1 MSQSPCHYAA
11 LSSES
16 RTALGS
22 NVKTR
27 SILEVTEPMHV
38 IASSCYEKFVKN
50 QTLFSYLK
58 KRGTERPA
66 LLLTGQLWG
75 FCVYL
80 FIYFF
85 PLRDKPP
92 QNHNF
97 LRASHHSWQR
107 WSFFFFFI
115 LSFQQG
121 LQYSS
126 RYSFMENHCGFP
138 HATFP
143 RNLLSSSCCSPE
155 PSLIYVLWYLFP
167 KRAELLGEAE
177 VIWLSMPCRTKEP
190 SILRTF
196 ALSEYCT
203 GQAGKPLARTVVVL
217 HMLSSSLAS
226 FAW

>member
-97 LRASHHSWQR
+97 LRASHHSWQC
-107 WSFFFFFI
+107 WSFFFFLF
-115 LSFQQG
+115 F
-121 LQYSS
+121 
-126 RYSFMENHCGFP
+126 
-138 HATFP
+138 
-143 RNLLSSSCCSPE
+143 LSSKDCNIHPDIHS
-155 PSLIYVLWYLFP
+155 W
-167 KRAELLGEAE
+167 
-177 VIWLSMPCRTKEP
+177 RT
-190 SILRTF
+190 
-196 ALSEYCT
+196 
-203 GQAGKPLARTVVVL
+203 TVVFL
-217 HMLSSSLAS
+217 TPLSQETSSAAAAVPQSLL
-226 FAW
+226 